1 MFVKLFLKELSCLLK
16 KTCITY
22 IAIFGSAFVC
32 LCLCACASLF
42 YTVEQEMMWCLRIT
56 GIFFFAGAILFCMF
70 FQFFV
75 YVRRFTSTVI
85 GNERYL
91 TFSVPTSLYS
101 VVSAKILATLV
112 GVLLYF
118 LLTVSSAVFLAALS
132 DDLNYVLSFI
142 MMFLG
147 NIDYLLSFVFVLF
160 FFSSQILAAF
170 FSVCNNA
177 EERYRKIVSVF
188 VFAGINLIGIFCV
201 AVIGLFVHI
210 FAPYAFNMGDSTLF
224 FSWVPS
230 LIIIGVC
237 AAMTVV
243 LYFLLC
249 GRLKKRF

>member
-22 IAIFGSAFVC
+22 IAIFGSALVC

-118 LLTVSSAVFLAALS
+118 LLTVSSAVFLAA
-132 DDLNYVLSFI
+132 
-142 MMFLG
+142 
-147 NIDYLLSFVFVLF
+147 
-160 FFSSQILAAF
+160 F

>member
-22 IAIFGSAFVC
+22 IAIFGSALVC

-101 VVSAKILATLV
+101 VVSLFRRFSCRAV
-112 GVLLYF
+112 GRPELCSFFYHD
-118 LLTVSSAVFLAALS
+118 VSRKHR
-132 DDLNYVLSFI
+132 
-142 MMFLG
+142 
-147 NIDYLLSFVFVLF
+147 LSFVVRFRAVLLFEPDPCRVLF
-160 FFSSQILAAF
+160 CLQQCRRTVSKDRFRVCFCGDKSYRYILRRRHRALCPYLRP
-170 FSVCNNA
+170 VC
-177 EERYRKIVSVF
+177 F
-188 VFAGINLIGIFCV
+188 
-201 AVIGLFVHI
+201 
-210 FAPYAFNMGDSTLF
+210 
-224 FSWVPS
+224 
-230 LIIIGVC
+230 
-237 AAMTVV
+237 
-243 LYFLLC
+243 
-249 GRLKKRF
+249 